1 MNLDALYREVIMAHH
16 QNPQGRS
23 PLDKV
28 SAHAHGYNA
37 SCGDEFDVNIKVEDN
52 IVTGIQVDGHGCAIS
67 QAAGSMLS
75 QVAVGLRVDLLQEVI
90 GAFRD
95 MLKTGEP
102 NSNLPGDLPVL
113 SGVSKFPVRIK
124 CAALPM
130 TTTLEA
136 ISHLAEISQSQRTN
150 PQQDELPAKDH
161 SAA

>member
-16 QNPQGRS
+16 QNPKGRE

-37 SCGDEFDVNIKVEDN
+37 SCGDEFDVNIKVEDGV
-52 IVTGIQVDGHGCAIS
+52 VTGIQVDGHGCAIS

-75 QVAVGLRVDLLQEVI
+75 SIAVGLKVALLEEVI
-90 GAFRD
+90 AAYRE
-95 MLKTGEP
+95 MLKSGDP
-102 NSNLPGDLPVL
+102 NTNLPGDLPVL

-124 CAALPM
+124 CATLPM

-136 ISHLAEISQSQRTN
+136 ISK
-150 PQQDELPAKDH
+150 LP
-161 SAA
+161 

>member
-16 QNPQGRS
+16 QNPKGRE
-23 PLDKV
+23 PLDEV

-37 SCGDEFDVNIKVEDN
+37 SCGDEFDVNIKVDDGV
-52 IVTGIQVDGHGCAIS
+52 VTGIQVDGHGCAIS

-75 QVAVGLRVDLLQEVI
+75 QVAVGLKVSLLSEVI
-90 GAFRD
+90 DGFRE
-95 MLKTGEP
+95 MLKSGEP

-113 SGVSKFPVRIK
+113 SGVAKFPVRIK

-136 ISHLAEISQSQRTN
+136 ISMLKAESDDV
-150 PQQDELPAKDH
+150 QQDDEKQDD

>member
-16 QNPQGRS
+16 QNPMGRK
-23 PLDKV
+23 PLDEV

-37 SCGDEFDVNIKVEDN
+37 SCGDEIDVNIKVVDGV
-52 IVTGIQVDGHGCAIS
+52 IAGIQVDGHGCAIS

-75 QVAVGLRVDLLQEVI
+75 QVAVGLKVTLLEEVI
-90 GAFRD
+90 DGFRE
-95 MLKTGEP
+95 MLKSGEP

-113 SGVSKFPVRIK
+113 SGVAKFPVRIK

-136 ISHLAEISQSQRTN
+136 ITRFKSETGAAG
-150 PQQDELPAKDH
+150 QDEGQEDD

>member
-16 QNPQGRS
+16 QNPMGRK
-23 PLDKV
+23 PLDEV

-37 SCGDEFDVNIKVEDN
+37 SCGDEIDVNIKVVDGV
-52 IVTGIQVDGHGCAIS
+52 IAGIQVDGHGCAIS

-75 QVAVGLRVDLLQEVI
+75 QVAVGLKVTLLEEVI
-90 GAFRD
+90 DGFRE
-95 MLKTGEP
+95 MLKSGEP

-113 SGVSKFPVRIK
+113 SGVAKFPVRIK

-136 ISHLAEISQSQRTN
+136 ISRFKSETDAAGQNET
-150 PQQDELPAKDH
+150 QQDD

>member
-16 QNPQGRS
+16 QNPMGRK
-23 PLDKV
+23 PLDEV

-37 SCGDEFDVNIKVEDN
+37 SCGDEIDVNIKVEDGV
-52 IVTGIQVDGHGCAIS
+52 IAGIQVDGHGCAIS

-75 QVAVGLRVDLLQEVI
+75 QVAVGLKVTLLEEVI
-90 GAFRD
+90 DGFRE
-95 MLKTGEP
+95 MLKSGEP

-113 SGVSKFPVRIK
+113 SGVAKFPVRIK

-136 ISHLAEISQSQRTN
+136 ISRFKSETDAAGQNET
-150 PQQDELPAKDH
+150 QQDD